1 MEGGSESSVMAG
13 RGAWWGRQKHS
24 SGAQRPDE
32 GDVQEK
38 EPDPGNGHLQKQSW

>member
-1 MEGGSESSVMAG
+1 MEGGSESSVTAG